1 MKLNKKLSLVF
12 LFALF
17 ISLSVN
23 AQSNLLNAKTPDQIG
38 KKSEAQKNSDNDKPL
53 PYGYILDRDLLFGKR
68 VWEVIDLDE
77 KVNFPYY
84 FPVEGDLGPDRRPLY
99 QVLIEGI
106 KNGRLTEVYDSSYFT
121 RKKSMKEIE
130 ESLTM
135 IDTADA
141 GREQYNA
148 GEKISDEYI
157 VKYTIEPYHV
167 TAYKVVGYWY
177 FDKRQSD
184 MRYRILGLC
193 PMVPDV
199 FTLNKEEKDYIELF
213 WVYYPASRDVLHEA
227 KAFNNRNSAIPF
239 NFDQLF
245 NARRFTGLVEKEENV
260 YGDRLIKDYM
270 QENSQMQLLESDR
283 VREKIRNFEHDMWNY

>member
-1 MKLNKKLSLVF
+1 MNWKISLVVVAF
-12 LFALF
+12 L
-17 ISLSVN
+17 LSVN
-23 AQSNLLNAKTPDQIG
+23 SFAQSNLLNAKTPDQIG

-84 FPVEGDLGPDRRPLY
+84 FPVEGDLGPDRRPLF

-106 KNGRLTEVYDSSYFT
+106 RNGRLTEVYDSSYFT
-121 RKKSMKEIE
+121 AKKTLKDIE
-130 ESLTM
+130 SSLVK
-135 IDTADA
+135 IDTLDA
-141 GREQYNA
+141 GIEQLNA
-148 GEKISDEYI
+148 GEQISAEYI
-157 VKYTIEPYHV
+157 QRTNLEPYHV

-199 FTLNKEEKDYIELF
+199 FTLNKDEKDYIELF

>member
-1 MKLNKKLSLVF
+1 MNWKISLVVVAF
-12 LFALF
+12 L
-17 ISLSVN
+17 LSVN
-23 AQSNLLNAKTPDQIG
+23 SFAQSNLLNAKTPDQIG

-84 FPVEGDLGPDRRPLY
+84 FPVEGDLGPDRRPLF

-106 KNGRLTEVYDSSYFT
+106 RNGRLTEVYDSSYFT
-121 RKKSMKEIE
+121 AKKTLKDIE
-130 ESLTM
+130 SSLVK
-135 IDTADA
+135 IDTLDA
-141 GREQYNA
+141 GIEQLNA
-148 GEKISDEYI
+148 GEQISAEYI
-157 VKYTIEPYHV
+157 QRTNLEPYHV

-184 MRYRILGLC
+184 MRYRVLGIC

-227 KAFNNRNSAIPF
+227 KAFNNRNSALPF

>member
-1 MKLNKKLSLVF
+1 MNWKISLVIIAF
-12 LFALF
+12 L
-17 ISLSVN
+17 ISVSSF

-84 FPVEGDLGPDRRPLY
+84 FPVEGDLGFDRRPLY
-99 QVLIEGI
+99 QVLIDGI
-106 KNGRLTEVYDSSYFT
+106 KNGKLTEIYDSSYFT
-121 RKKSMKEIE
+121 RKKSLKEIE

-184 MRYRILGLC
+184 MRYRVLGIC

-213 WVYYPASRDVLHEA
+213 WVYYPAARDVLHEA
-227 KAFNNRNSAIPF
+227 KAFNNRNSALPF

-260 YGDRLIKDYM
+260 YGDRMIKDYM
-270 QENSQMQLLESDR
+270 QENAQMQLLEADR

>member
-1 MKLNKKLSLVF
+1 MNWKISLVVVAF
-12 LFALF
+12 L
-17 ISLSVN
+17 LSVN
-23 AQSNLLNAKTPDQIG
+23 SFAQSNLLNAKTPDQIG

-84 FPVEGDLGPDRRPLY
+84 FPVEGDLGPDRRPLF

-106 KNGRLTEVYDSSYFT
+106 RNGRLTEVYDSSYFT
-121 RKKSMKEIE
+121 AKKTLKDIE
-130 ESLTM
+130 SSLVK
-135 IDTADA
+135 IDTLDA
-141 GREQYNA
+141 GIEQLNA
-148 GEKISDEYI
+148 GEQISAEYI
-157 VKYTIEPYHV
+157 QRTNLEPYHV

-227 KAFNNRNSAIPF
+227 KAFNNRNSALPF